1 MAAQHDVELGG
12 VDDKPRDEREPEHE
26 SENEGEDRLLKT
38 RGWYLHK
45 AFKWYAT
52 LARLR
57 GLDSLEEDLL
67 YQYEHFRGAEAELSY
82 LARYRYYARL
92 TPIRTRL
99 DDVDRDLAR
108 AASVAYARAR
118 NSKDPLIGQK
128 VSVDSVE
135 LILLEMLPESFAG
148 AARRLLLEAESSLP
162 GELKRAPAPGTIR
175 FADNLAAPRGV
186 HIDGQGQV
194 ALIPG
199 EWSMVF
205 CDSYIGRRRSARLSR
220 RCLHLNSRRRRK
232 SPMIPAALPFA
243 EPLAIASL
251 PSPAK
256 TEVRNTLLQN

>member
-1 MAAQHDVELGG
+1 
-12 VDDKPRDEREPEHE
+12 
-26 SENEGEDRLLKT
+26 
-38 RGWYLHK
+38 
-45 AFKWYAT
+45 
-52 LARLR
+52 
-57 GLDSLEEDLL
+57 
-67 YQYEHFRGAEAELSY
+67 
-82 LARYRYYARL
+82 
-92 TPIRTRL
+92 
-99 DDVDRDLAR
+99 VDRDLAR

-205 CDSYIGRRRSARLSR
+205 CDSYIGRVAKSAAEEKRTIAVEEIRQAL
-220 RCLHLNSRRRRK
+220 
-232 SPMIPAALPFA
+232 AALLASQLSQASQVPDDSSGFA
-243 EPLAIASL
+243 LC
-251 PSPAK
+251 
-256 TEVRNTLLQN
+256 